1 VNRDNALFTLLGLV
15 IGFVAAY
22 PVFEVVSARQ
32 PLPHWAGGGQV
43 PSDQV
48 GRPGGA
54 GAAAPPAA
62 AAAGPGAG
70 PAMEEVRRLR
80 ERIDANP
87 NDADAVC
94 ELARMHLMIQDLPR
108 AKPLLEQCQRLRP
121 QDQSVQL
128 ALANL
133 SFDLK
138 DFAAASTSYQKYLE
152 VNPSNADARTDFGV
166 SLLNLGQPAE
176 AKAEFERVQAASPSH
191 WASLYN
197 LAVVQAFHL
206 NDMAAARASVARL
219 RTLGPDR
226 PEVGQLEAELNR
238 RAAAP

>member
-43 PSDQV
+43 PTDQV

-54 GAAAPPAA
+54 PPPPAA
-62 AAAGPGAG
+62 AAAPSGG
-70 PAMEEVRRLR
+70 PAMEDVRRLR

-94 ELARMHLMIQDLPR
+94 ELARMHLMIQDLSR
-108 AKPLLEQCQRLRP
+108 AKPLLEQCQQLRP
-121 QDQSVQL
+121 QDQGVQL

-138 DFAAASTSYQKYLE
+138 DFGAASASYQKYLA

-166 SLLNLGQPAE
+166 SLLNLGKPAE
-176 AKAEFERVQAASPSH
+176 AKAEFERVQASTPTH

-206 NDMAAARASVARL
+206 NDLAGARTSVTRL

-238 RAAAP
+238 RAATP